1 MGKLAASNSRSNI
14 TVINTKTN
22 NKTTI
27 HNNTS
32 KTILQV
38 VCQTLSAKPNGHKRL
53 HYFL

>member
-32 KTILQV
+32 KTILQEV
-38 VCQTLSAKPNGHKRL
+38 WQMLLAMPNGHKRL
-53 HYFL
+53 RYIL